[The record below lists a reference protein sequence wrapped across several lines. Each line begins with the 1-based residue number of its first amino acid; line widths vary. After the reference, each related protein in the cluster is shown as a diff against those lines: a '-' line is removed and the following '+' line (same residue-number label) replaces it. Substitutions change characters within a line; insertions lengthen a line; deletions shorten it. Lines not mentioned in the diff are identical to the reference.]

1 MGHHGN
7 HPNPSNHRD
16 SSGVPDVGKPWLAT
30 SDRNSFLAAMVWQSL
45 VNAKPKNPKVWWT
58 HGQILWKKSRKLLS
72 QVGTSIRTT
81 DWKWNHHQDQGKWPT
96 FATTKNSFSPW
107 LNHGFLAERPR
118 VRCNFHSLAAA
129 AHEDEY
135 DDDDNDQ
142 DQDDCGEY
150 HGYDDDYDYDILF

>member
-1 MGHHGN
+1 MGHHEKSPESIESQGFLGGAGRWKTMAGHQRSQQLPGHGLTEFSECKAQKSQSMMN
-7 HPNPSNHRD
+7 TWANP
-16 SSGVPDVGKPWLAT
+16 VEK
-30 SDRNSFLAAMVWQSL
+30 
-45 VNAKPKNPKVWWT
+45 
-58 HGQILWKKSRKLLS
+58 ISRTMS

-81 DWKWNHHQDQGKWPT
+81 DWKWNHHQDQGKWAT